1 MSNALRKFKR
11 QAEKQDAVPLWVKRA
26 LPIENKLSEA
36 IEHIAQPLLDSAR
49 DDEDRR
55 LSLVIATACW
65 NLSLMPKDERPA
77 LIKDLLDKT
86 IKPGQ
91 PAREVEQVIEALV
104 LRKEA
109 MFPDDK
115 RVVLNYTF
123 VGEADEMQFFVKYA
137 TDQPPKMPNSRG

>member
-11 QAEKQDAVPLWVKRA
+11 QAGKYDAVPLWVKQA
-26 LPIENKLSEA
+26 LPVEHKLSEA

-49 DDEDRR
+49 DDADRR
-55 LSLVIATACW
+55 LVLVAATTCW
-65 NLSLMPKDERPA
+65 NLSLMPKGERPA
-77 LIKDLLDKT
+77 LIKDLLAKT
-86 IKPGQ
+86 VKPGQ
-91 PAREVEQVIEALV
+91 SAREVEQMIEALV

-123 VGEADEMQFFVKYA
+123 VGEADEMHFFVKYA
-137 TDQPPKMPNSRG
+137 TDQPPGIPNCRG

>member
-1 MSNALRKFKR
+1 LRKFKR
-11 QAEKQDAVPLWVKRA
+11 QAGKYDAVPLWVKQA
-26 LPIENKLSEA
+26 LPVENKLSEA
-36 IEHIAQPLLDSAR
+36 IERIAQPLLDSAR
-49 DDEDRR
+49 DDADRR
-55 LSLVIATACW
+55 LSVLIATACW

-77 LIKDLLDKT
+77 HIKDLLDKS

-91 PAREVEQVIEALV
+91 SPREVEQMIEAFIS
-104 LRKEA
+104 RKESL
-109 MFPDDK
+109 FPDDK